1 MATVERTASNEM
13 GAQIRAHVAACTRLL
28 NLAGIL
34 HYSGHVSARA
44 PGEDALYIQ
53 SRTESRAEVTPGT
66 VLKVDFDGNLLEG
79 DDKPPSEL
87 VIHTEIYRA
96 RPDIGAVIHNHMPL
110 AVALTMVKGARL
122 EVMDFHAAQWADSVA
137 VMRDVGH
144 IKTPEDGA
152 GLAAALGQGRALLLR
167 AHGLVLTAESAP
179 GILVDTLHFEDNL
192 KALKH
197 ALSFARSVDPVAGAD
212 FDRIGLTADREHRVR
227 KMWNYHVVKGRRAG
241 VLPAGTWPGY
251 PDVTLARPGEGAPS

>member
-1 MATVERTASNEM
+1 MATVAAKARGET

-28 NLAGIL
+28 NMAGIL
-34 HYSGHVSARA
+34 HYSGHVSQRA
-44 PGEDALYIQ
+44 LGEDALYIQ
-53 SRTESRAEVTPGT
+53 SRTESRAEVTPAS
-66 VLKVDFDGNLLEG
+66 VLKVDFDGNVLEG
-79 DDKPPSEL
+79 EAKPPSEL
-87 VIHTEIYRA
+87 VIHTGIYRA

-122 EVMDFHAAQWADSVA
+122 EIMDFHAAQWADNVA
-137 VMRDVGH
+137 VMREVGH

-152 GLAAALGQGRALLLR
+152 KLAAALGEGNALLLR

-192 KALKH
+192 KALKE
-197 ALSFARSVDPVAGAD
+197 ALSFGRSVEPVAGGD

-227 KMWNYHVVKGRRAG
+227 KMWNYYVVRGRRAG
-241 VLPAGTWPGY
+241 AIPDAWPGY
-251 PDVTLARPGEGAPS
+251 PDVTLTRPGEGAPS